1 MAHLTQMPA
10 LDLVLPSRSLK
21 GGSHAF
27 DTGRDM
33 LVLPADLALCM
44 FKSWSASAM
53 QVGANLMLLNGHFLD
68 VANLD
73 LFSILDRIRKEVR
86 VASEIV
92 GCHGHLTRIL
102 PATPPCAAS
111 CVRQPRAPLAASTSG
126 AAVRVP

>member
-1 MAHLTQMPA
+1 
-10 LDLVLPSRSLK
+10 
-21 GGSHAF
+21 
-27 DTGRDM
+27 
-33 LVLPADLALCM
+33 
-44 FKSWSASAM
+44 M

-86 VASEIV
+86 VAAEIV
-92 GCHGHLTRIL
+92 GSHGRLTCTL

-111 CVRQPRAPLAASTSG
+111 CVRQPWPLLAASTSG